1 VQTLPVCG
9 SRNREFAVRAAVGAG
24 RGRLLRQLLTETLL
38 LSVAGG
44 AFGML
49 LAKWLVQVIAHL
61 DALALPGVGE
71 IRLDGMVLGFTVAL
85 SIATGI
91 LFGLFPSL
99 KASRPDLAE
108 ELRVSG
114 AAYGSAAPQSI
125 FGVTTRGLLVVAQIS
140 LSIILLIGATLL
152 LKSFARL
159 RQIDPGFQS
168 AHVLTMKIALPPAR
182 YDTNLKKST
191 FFRELVRRVEGAP
204 GVESAAVAM
213 SLPTIAEWLG
223 TNVSAEG
230 QPPDDG
236 DAKSPSARLQ
246 SVTPDYFR
254 TLQIPLRRGREFTA
268 RDTAP
273 DAPAAVII
281 NESFARRFW
290 PTYPRGRS
298 PVGQHM
304 REGIDRTGWIEIVG
318 IVADVREGDLTA
330 PVEPEFYVPTVIHA
344 PQTAYLAVR
353 TASDTLSLASTIRKQ
368 ILAID
373 GSQPVSDIKT
383 MDQVL
388 EAALGQRRLTMWL
401 LGSFAGVALLLAIIG
416 MYGVIA
422 YSVARRTQEVG
433 IRRALGAQQADIL
446 RLVLRQGLALA
457 LAGVAVGIAGA
468 FALTRVMQG
477 LLFQVTAT
485 DPATFIGIA
494 ILFLIAALAASYIPA
509 RRAARIDPMA
519 ALRIG

>member
-1 VQTLPVCG
+1 
-9 SRNREFAVRAAVGAG
+9 
-24 RGRLLRQLLTETLL
+24 
-38 LSVAGG
+38 
-44 AFGML
+44 ML

-71 IRLDGMVLGFTVAL
+71 IRLDGMVLGFTVVL

-108 ELRVSG
+108 ELRASG
-114 AAYGSAAPQSI
+114 AASGSAAPRSI

-182 YDTNLKKST
+182 YDTNLKKSV
-191 FFRELVRRVEGAP
+191 FFRELVRRVEAAP

-213 SLPTIAEWLG
+213 SLPTIPEWLG

-236 DAKSPSARLQ
+236 DARSPSARLQ

-290 PTYPRGRS
+290 PAYPRGRS

-318 IVADVREGDLTA
+318 IVADVRVGDLTA

-353 TASDTLSLASTIRKQ
+353 TAGDTLSLASTIRKQ

-383 MDQVL
+383 MDQVI
-388 EAALGQRRLTMWL
+388 EAALGQRRLTTWL

-422 YSVARRTQEVG
+422 YAVARRTHEVG

-468 FALTRVMQG
+468 FALTRVTQG

-485 DPATFIGIA
+485 DPAAFIGIA
-494 ILFLIAALAASYIPA
+494 VLFLIAALAASYIPA